1 MINQV
6 TFTTMKACIDANTS
20 IPYFYSTENS
30 YKSNKQGVPDM
41 DRYYIRQEIQSGV
54 TNYCFIDKD
63 GGYDHIEFDTNYKS
77 GGIETV

>member
-1 MINQV
+1 MINQIAWAM
-6 TFTTMKACIDANTS
+6 MKTGIDNNPS

-30 YKSNKQGVPDM
+30 YCSNDQGIPNI

-77 GGIETV
+77 IGIETV